1 MNIEDIR
8 ASTAPM
14 LRPVDVAPIIGCD
27 PQWVRD
33 TARSNPEALGFPALV
48 VGSRVKIPRIPFLR
62 YLGYNTREEDLS

>member
-14 LRPVDVAPIIGCD
+14 LRPADVAPIIGCD

-33 TARSNPEALGFPALV
+33 TARSNPEALGFPAIV
-48 VGSRVKIPRIPFLR
+48 IGSRVKIPRIPFLR
-62 YLGYNTREEDLS
+62 FLGYNVREEDPT

>member
-8 ASTAPM
+8 SSTAPM

-33 TARSNPEALGFPALV
+33 TAKSNPEALGFPAIV
-48 VGSRVKIPRIPFLR
+48 VGTRVKIPRIPFLR
-62 YLGYNTREEDLS
+62 FLGYEEVAS